1 MGGCVVIRKV
11 LGIILTTHRKYDEA
25 ISLLAKLLTVII

>member
-11 LGIILTTHRKYDEA
+11 LGIILTTHRKYDED
-25 ISLLAKLLTVII
+25 ISLLAKLLIVII

>member
-11 LGIILTTHRKYDEA
+11 LGIILTTYRKYDEN
-25 ISLLAKLLTVII
+25 ISLLAKLLIVII